1 MSGGG
6 ALELADGVT
15 FVFGGV
21 PACPLPGSTHCVACS
36 RCCHTRAFAGA
47 NAPGHNSAR
56 AGPVL
61 AGDVGDK
68 GNGSLRMFQL
78 LVAAHEKCAS
88 RALAHQ
94 AHTIDNTVA
103 WQGPRADHIGD
114 RHRLVARGR
123 YKERVVLLL
132 GNRDL
137 NKMRFTSE
145 LAESEIKF
153 ACPPRCRV
161 FGRVTLP
168 GAAAA
173 KTRTDSAWRLCASAP
188 RSRLDAVEGPHWVP
202 KAKSVSPKMVSVLT
216 ACSPR
221 VLAHRNGPSAFEHHR

>member
-1 MSGGG
+1 MHP
-6 ALELADGVT
+6 VII
-15 FVFGGV
+15 V
-21 PACPLPGSTHCVACS
+21 PAPVLFSQGMWV
-36 RCCHTRAFAGA
+36 TRATGRCVCFSSSWPRMRSAHP
-47 NAPGHNSAR
+47 AP
-56 AGPVL
+56 
-61 AGDVGDK
+61 
-68 GNGSLRMFQL
+68 LRTKRVRLTIQ
-78 LVAAHEKCAS
+78 S
-88 RALAHQ
+88 RA
-94 AHTIDNTVA
+94 
-103 WQGPRADHIGD
+103 QGPRADHIGD